1 MFDARKMKFLVT
13 AGPTREP
20 LDPVRYLSNRS
31 SGKMGY
37 AIAQAAL
44 DAGHEV
50 VLVSGPVALEPPAG
64 ALVVNVLTSE
74 EMFMAVHSRVTD
86 ADVCVLCAA
95 VADFRPANVEPRK
108 IKKGARSS
116 LTLELVPTRDIL
128 LSLRDLPRAVDDP
141 RPVVVGFAAETD
153 NVIAHATEKLRAKG
167 CALIVANDVSREG
180 VGFESD
186 DNELTLL
193 FASGETRAMP
203 RSPKNVLAV
212 SLVKIFA
219 GFLQNIVD
227 E

>member
-1 MFDARKMKFLVT
+1 MKLLVT

-50 VLVSGPVALEPPAG
+50 VLISGPVALEAPTG
-64 ALVVNVLTSE
+64 VLVVNVTTSE
-74 EMFMAVHSRVTD
+74 EMFMAVHARVMD

-95 VADFRPANVEPRK
+95 VADFRPATVESHK
-108 IKKGARSS
+108 IKKGGRSS

-128 LSLRDLPRAVDDP
+128 RSLRDLPRKENDP

-153 NVIAHATEKLRAKG
+153 NVIEHAKEKLRAKG
-167 CALIVANDVSREG
+167 CALIVANDVSRADI
-180 VGFESD
+180 GFESD
-186 DNELTLL
+186 ENELTLL
-193 FASGETRAMP
+193 FASGEMRTLP
-203 RSPKNVLAV
+203 RSPKNVLADV
-212 SLVKIFA
+212 LVKIFA
-219 GFLQNIVD
+219 GFLQNVVD
-227 E
+227 G